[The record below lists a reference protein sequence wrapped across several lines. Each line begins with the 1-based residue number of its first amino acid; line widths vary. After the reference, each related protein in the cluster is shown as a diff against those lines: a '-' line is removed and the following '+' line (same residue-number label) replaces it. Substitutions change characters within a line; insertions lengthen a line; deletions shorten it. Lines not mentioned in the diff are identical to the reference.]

1 MAGGGSLLGG
11 LVEVEK
17 LRVEL
22 DLDLDLDF
30 IGGERG
36 GVGVGEESAPPPCTP
51 ASQPPLTIKH
61 PGVLRAWRGHS

>member
-22 DLDLDLDF
+22 DLDLDLDLDF

-36 GVGVGEESAPPPCTP
+36 GVGVGEESAPPPAHLLP
-51 ASQPPLTIKH
+51 NPP
-61 PGVLRAWRGHS
+61 S